1 MSTPP
6 PARCHIGAEW
16 NDGQGVGLHLSG
28 LNRTASPASYPQHGF
43 VFQPIGCPFRV
54 MRVRIPS
61 KHDGSSGHMRNAGFR
76 MGAVCGRWHEPVAG
90 QAFLCSHG
98 PSAVPHAG
106 TVPAVPHA
114 PEPVPAVVAQ
124 LQSSAL
130 VMRRSPVRIRSMA
143 LSPLKTD
150 LFFLLCLAGFSGS
163 LQPDRRGGFRY
174 RCRSS
179 AGRAAAL

>member
-16 NDGQGVGLHLSG
+16 NDGQGAGLHLSG

-43 VFQPIGCPFRV
+43 VVQS
-54 MRVRIPS
+54 VRMPRFWG
-61 KHDGSSGHMRNAGFR
+61 DAGSNPVEARWVQWPHAKRWVPER
-76 MGAVCGRWHEPVAG
+76 EIVCDRWHEPVAG
-90 QAFLCSHG
+90 QEFLCSHG
-98 PSAVPHAG
+98 LSTVPHAG
-106 TVPAVPHA
+106 TVF
-114 PEPVPAVVAQ
+114 AVVAQ
-124 LQSSAL
+124 LAEQRPRNAQ
-130 VMRRSPVRIRSMA
+130 VTGPNPVDGSF
-143 LSPLKTD
+143 STKTD
-150 LFFLLCLAGFSGS
+150 LFFPPLFGWFSGS